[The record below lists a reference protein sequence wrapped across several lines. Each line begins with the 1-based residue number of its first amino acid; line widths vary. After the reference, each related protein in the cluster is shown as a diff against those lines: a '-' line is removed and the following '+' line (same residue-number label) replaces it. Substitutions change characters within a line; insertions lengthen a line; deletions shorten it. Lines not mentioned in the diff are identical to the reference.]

1 MQVGV
6 LDELDVVTWFFKCF
20 CSPKIDNTS
29 QMSYHAVCKY
39 LSDDLSIVAQ
49 SWLFFPIVGV
59 CYASREG
66 KMFSLRTVLIA
77 GVYEKQ
83 N

>member
-6 LDELDVVTWFFKCF
+6 LDELDVVTWFFKC
-20 CSPKIDNTS
+20 CGSPKIDNTS

-49 SWLFFPIVGV
+49 SRLFFPIFGA
-59 CYASREG
+59 CYRLQAKANFLVKNLMHE
-66 KMFSLRTVLIA
+66 
-77 GVYEKQ
+77 
-83 N
+83 